1 MSISVQNRKIL
12 WGLSGNRCAFPGC
25 NQLLHL
31 SVGESGSSLIGE
43 ECHIEAQSGNGP
55 RFNSKLSERQI
66 NDYRNL
72 ILLCPTHHKIVDDNP
87 EEYPVETLIK
97 MKAAHEARVRT
108 ALEDKAGNDD
118 MHYEAIIMYIDMM
131 LEFEYWEAWTS
142 YLLNAQPL
150 TTNEK
155 INDIEEIHRYI
166 ISRIWPGRYPELE
179 EAFKNF
185 DTVLWDLYN
194 VFFRHAESQGLGY
207 RTVKFYRIEPYDY
220 RVANQFLPSYNRHVL
235 LVNTLIKE
243 LTKAGNHLCDI
254 FRKCVNS
261 GYRIAEGKL
270 MIDGYCPEYNGE
282 KKYPGLEKL
291 EKMTMIKYP
300 DEGKV
305 RY

>member
-1 MSISVQNRKIL
+1 M
-12 WGLSGNRCAFPGC
+12 
-25 NQLLHL
+25 
-31 SVGESGSSLIGE
+31 GEAGSSLIGE
-43 ECHIEAQSGNGP
+43 ECHIEAQSVNGP
-55 RFNSKLSERQI
+55 RFNPKLSEKQI

-87 EEYPVETLIK
+87 EEYPVEALKK
-97 MKAAHEARVRT
+97 MKADHEARVRR

-118 MHYEAIIMYIDMM
+118 MHYEAIIMYVDMM

-150 TTNEK
+150 TTTEK

-179 EAFKNF
+179 TAFKNF
-185 DTVLWDLYN
+185 DTVLWDFYN

-207 RTVKFYRIEPYDY
+207 RTVKFYRTEPYDY
-220 RVANQFLPSYNRHVL
+220 RQVDQLLPAYNRHVL

-243 LTKAGNHLCDI
+243 LTKAGNHLCDMN
-254 FRKCVNS
+254 RKYIDH

-270 MIDGYCPEYNGE
+270 MIDGHCPEYDEE
-282 KKYPGLEKL
+282 KKYPGLRDL
-291 EKMTMIKYP
+291 EKMVMARFP
-300 DEGKV
+300 DE
-305 RY
+305 